1 MSDVESRRRFELLAL
16 PHLDAA
22 YNLARWLTH
31 DDHDAQ
37 DVVQEAF
44 LRAMRYF
51 SGFTTTRARGSSS
64 AVRSSIGPSNG
75 DNARPWVLQIVRNTC
90 LSWLQENRIAETVAL
105 DEDDQAVQGLAAPA
119 EVEPCAMAIR
129 SADRAQID
137 QAIAALPFAYREV
150 FVLRELEDLSY
161 SDIAHVASIP
171 LGTVMSRLSRARNL
185 MRQALMPGAR
195 PLLRTVPR
203 VATSARN
210 EA

>member
-1 MSDVESRRRFELLAL
+1 MSDVEHRRRFELLAL

-51 SGFTTTRARGSSS
+51 SGFR
-64 AVRSSIGPSNG
+64 G

-90 LSWLQENRIAETVAL
+90 LSWLHENRTAETVAL
-105 DEDDQAVQGLAAPA
+105 DEDDEAIQGIAAPA
-119 EVEPCAMAIR
+119 ALEPCAMAMR

-137 QAIAALPFAYREV
+137 QAIAALPFVYREV

-171 LGTVMSRLSRARNL
+171 LGTVMSRLSRARAL
-185 MRQALMPGAR
+185 MRQALMPDAR
-195 PLLRTVPR
+195 PILRTVPR
-203 VATSARN
+203 VARDARN
-210 EA
+210 KA